1 MANVIQV
8 LEDSARNYVIK
19 ITGTAPDV
27 TALIVDVSAL
37 ATPCVRVRLNE
48 IQYDVGP
55 GTTATLLWD
64 ATTDVTL
71 ITLTEGPGQTLC
83 FRHLGGIN
91 NPNAAGSTGDVLLTT
106 TGTAI
111 YTIVAWFVKK
121 YN

>member
-27 TALIVDVSAL
+27 AALIVDVSAL
-37 ATPCVRVRLNE
+37 ATPCTRVKLVE
-48 IQYDVGP
+48 AQYDI
-55 GTTATLLWD
+55 GTGTVATLLWD

-71 ITLTEGPGQTLC
+71 ITMTEGPGQTLC
-83 FRHLGGIN
+83 WQHLGGIN

-106 TGTAI
+106 TGTAV
-111 YTIVAWFVKK
+111 YTLTLWFVKK